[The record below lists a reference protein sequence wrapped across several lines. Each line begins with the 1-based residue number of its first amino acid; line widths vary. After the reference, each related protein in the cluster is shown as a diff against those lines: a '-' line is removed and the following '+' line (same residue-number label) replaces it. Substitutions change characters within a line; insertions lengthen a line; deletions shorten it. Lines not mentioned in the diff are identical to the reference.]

1 MRRSGIHYP
10 IRGLGVG
17 SERNMDSEHIVGH
30 SVPRKEGRDKVT
42 GKSQYV
48 DDMTLPNMLF
58 GATVRS
64 RIPRGR
70 IRKIDFG
77 PGINWDQFV
86 IVSSKDIPGKNCIA
100 LIGDDQPCLASE
112 LVNHPEEPI
121 LLLAHP
127 DHHLLPEAVGA
138 VSIEYDPLPA
148 IFTMEESERR
158 AEIVWGEDNI
168 FKTYLIEKGEV
179 DGVWENADYIVEG
192 EYTTGAQEQLYIENN
207 GMIAAFDATQGI
219 TAWGSLQ
226 CPYYVHKAL
235 MALCNLPAEK
245 VRVVQMETGGAFGG
259 KEEYPSM
266 IAAHATL
273 LAIKSGR
280 PVKII
285 YDRMEDMA
293 ATTKRHP
300 SRTRHRTA
308 VSKDG
313 KILGGEIDFTIDG
326 GAYATLSSVVLSRGA
341 IHAGGP
347 YNWPNVRIRAKAVAT
362 NAPPH
367 GAFRGF
373 GAPQSLFAMERHMD
387 RIAQTVGLSPVE
399 IRRRNFL
406 QPGQTTTT
414 EQVVREP
421 IDLGELLDRALEV
434 SDYDS
439 KRQRF
444 AAQNESGATR
454 KGVGIAAFLHG
465 AGFTGSGER
474 YLSSVVGVEGCADGD
489 VRVLVSSAEFGQ
501 GTKTVLSQI
510 AAEALGLPYDNVSMA
525 QPDTVEVPNSGPTV
539 ASRTVMVVGKLVYSA
554 ALGIKQTLIS
564 SNLLGEAYTL
574 DEFRT
579 ACRRYVS
586 EHGQFRS
593 WSRYEP
599 PDDIF
604 WDDQKYRGEAYAA
617 FAWAV
622 YIAEVTVDLTT
633 YGVSVDDFVAL
644 QEVGRVL
651 HPLLAKGQIIGGV
664 AQGIGFSLYE
674 KVVWQNGRMQN
685 AQMTNYIMPAAA
697 DLPPIRVFFEELG
710 NIHGAYGAKGI
721 GELPMDGPAPAIANA
736 VADALGIHFDF
747 VPLLPEDIMD
757 RVDKDGLNEAGLV
770 AASRK
775 IEAAGGS

>member
-1 MRRSGIHYP
+1 MNTDR
-10 IRGLGVG
+10 
-17 SERNMDSEHIVGH
+17 IVGQ

-42 GKSQYV
+42 GRSQYV
-48 DDMTLPNMLF
+48 DDMNVPYMLF

-64 RIPRGR
+64 QIPRGR
-70 IRKIDFG
+70 IRKITFD
-77 PGINWDQFV
+77 PAIPWDEFT
-86 IVSSKDIPGKNCIA
+86 IVSANDIPGKNCIA
-100 LIGDDQPCLASE
+100 LIGEDQPCLAGDF
-112 LVNHPEEPI
+112 VNHPEEPI

-127 DHHLLPEAVGA
+127 DRHVLPQAVAA
-138 VSIEYDPLPA
+138 VSIEYEPLPS
-148 IFTMEESERR
+148 IFTIEESEGRSQ
-158 AEIVWGEDNI
+158 IIWGEDNV
-168 FKTYLIEKGEV
+168 FKTYLIEKGSL
-179 DGVWENADYIVEG
+179 DSVWAKADYIVEG
-192 EYTTGAQEQLYIENN
+192 EYSTGAQEQLYIENN
-207 GMIAAFDATQGI
+207 GMIAAFDPAQGI
-219 TAWGSLQ
+219 TVWGSLQ

-235 MALCNLPAEK
+235 MALCNLPADK

-273 LAIKSGR
+273 LAIKAGK

-308 VSKDG
+308 VSRDG

-326 GAYATLSSVVLSRGA
+326 GAYATLSSVVLSRGI

-347 YNWPNVRIRAKAVAT
+347 YYWPSIRIRAKAVAT

-406 QPGQTTTT
+406 QPGQDTTTQ
-414 EQVVREP
+414 QVITEP
-421 IDLGELLDRALEV
+421 IDLGKLLDRALEV

-439 KRQRF
+439 KKQTF
-444 AAQNESGATR
+444 TKTNSDGALK
-454 KGVGIAAFLHG
+454 KGLGIATFLHG

-474 YLSSVVGVEGCADGD
+474 YLSSVVGVEGCADGS
-489 VRVLVSSAEFGQ
+489 VRVLVSSTEFGQ

-510 AAEALGLPYDNVSMA
+510 AAEALRLPYESVSMA
-525 QPDTVEVPNSGPTV
+525 QPDTLEVPNSGPTV
-539 ASRTVMVVGKLVYSA
+539 ASRTVMVVGKLVQSA
-554 ALGIKQTLIS
+554 ALGIAQTLIA
-564 SNLLGEAYTL
+564 SNLLREGYTA
-574 DEFRT
+574 DEFRV
-579 ACRRYVS
+579 ACQQHVAA
-586 EHGQFRS
+586 HGPFRS
-593 WSRYEP
+593 WSRYEAP
-599 PDDIF
+599 SGIF
-604 WDDQKYRGEAYAA
+604 WDDQAYRGEAYAA

-622 YIAEVTVDLTT
+622 YIAEVTVDLNT
-633 YGVSVDDFVAL
+633 YSVSVDDFVAL
-644 QEVGRVL
+644 QEVGKVL
-651 HPLLAKGQIIGGV
+651 HPLLARGQVIGGV

-685 AQMTNYIMPAAA
+685 AQMTNYIMPTSS

-710 NIHGAYGAKGI
+710 NVHGAYGAKGI
-721 GELPMDGPAPAIANA
+721 GELPMDGPAPAIVNA
-736 VADALGIHFDF
+736 VEDALGVRFDSI
-747 VPLLPEDIMD
+747 PLLPEEIME
-757 RVDKDGLNEAGLV
+757 GL
-770 AASRK
+770 AASSPTASHSTELVR
-775 IEAAGGS
+775 

>member
-1 MRRSGIHYP
+1 MNH
-10 IRGLGVG
+10 
-17 SERNMDSEHIVGH
+17 DSIVGK
-30 SVPRKEGRDKVT
+30 SVLRKEGRDKVT
-42 GKSQYV
+42 GRSQYV
-48 DDMTLPNMLF
+48 DDMVLPNMLF

-64 RIPRGR
+64 QIPRGR
-70 IRKIDFG
+70 IRKITFG
-77 PGINWDQFV
+77 AGIDWNEFV
-86 IVSSKDIPGKNCIA
+86 IVSAKDIPGKNCIA
-100 LIGDDQPCLASE
+100 LIGDDQPCLANE
-112 LVNHPEEPI
+112 FVNHPEEPI

-127 DHHLLPEAVGA
+127 DRHLLPKAVQA
-138 VSIEYDPLPA
+138 VLIEYDALPA
-148 IFTMEESERR
+148 IFTIEESESRS
-158 AEIVWGEDNI
+158 EIIWGEDNI
-168 FKTYLIEKGEV
+168 FKTYLIEKGDV
-179 DGVWENADYIVEG
+179 NGVWEKTEYIVEG

-207 GMIAAFDATQGI
+207 GMIAAFDAAEGVTV
-219 TAWGSLQ
+219 WGSLQ
-226 CPYYVHKAL
+226 CPYYIHKAL
-235 MALCNLPAEK
+235 MALCDLPAEK

-266 IAAHATL
+266 IAGHAAL
-273 LAIKSGR
+273 LAMKSGK

-347 YNWPNVRIRAKAVAT
+347 YYWPSVRIRAKAVAT

-387 RIAQTVGLSPVE
+387 RIAHAVGLSPVE

-421 IDLGELLDRALEV
+421 INLGKLLDRGLEV
-434 SDYDS
+434 SEYHA
-439 KRQRF
+439 KKQRF
-444 AAQNESGATR
+444 ANANQLGTTR
-454 KGVGIAAFLHG
+454 KGMGIAAFLHG

-474 YLSSVVGVEGCADGD
+474 YLSSVVGVEGCADGS
-489 VRVLVSSAEFGQ
+489 VRVLVSSTEFGQ

-510 AAEALGLPYDNVSMA
+510 AAEALGLPYENVSMA
-525 QPDTVEVPNSGPTV
+525 QPDTLEVPNSGPTV
-539 ASRTVMVVGKLVYSA
+539 ASRTVMVVGKLVQSA

-564 SNLLGEAYTL
+564 SNLLREGYTA
-574 DEFRT
+574 DEFRS
-579 ACRRYVS
+579 ACQLYVE

-593 WSRYEP
+593 WSRYEAP
-599 PDDIF
+599 SDIF

-622 YIAEVTVDLTT
+622 YIAEVTVDLTI
-633 YGVSVDDFVAL
+633 YSISVDDFVAL
-644 QEVGRVL
+644 QEVGKVL
-651 HPLLAKGQIIGGV
+651 HPLLARGQIIGGV
-664 AQGIGFSLYE
+664 AQAIGLSLYE

-685 AQMTNYIMPAAA
+685 CQMTNYIMPTST
-697 DLPPIRVFFEELG
+697 DLPAIRVFFEELG
-710 NIHGAYGAKGI
+710 NVYGAYGAKGI
-721 GELPMDGPAPAIANA
+721 GELPMDGPAPAILNA
-736 VADALGIHFDF
+736 VEDALGVRFDS

-757 RVDKDGLNEAGLV
+757 GLNTDGL
-770 AASRK
+770 AASSRYNDSGVDS
-775 IEAAGGS
+775 AGGVR

>member
-1 MRRSGIHYP
+1 MNS
-10 IRGLGVG
+10 
-17 SERNMDSEHIVGH
+17 DHIIGT

-42 GKSQYV
+42 GRSQYV
-48 DDMTLPNMLF
+48 DDMVLPSMLF

-70 IRKIDFG
+70 IKKITFG
-77 PGINWDQFV
+77 PGISWDEFV

-112 LVNHPEEPI
+112 IVNHPEEPI

-127 DHHLLPEAVGA
+127 NRHVLPKAVEA

-148 IFTMEESERR
+148 IFTIGESESRS
-158 AEIVWGEDNI
+158 EIIWGEDNV

-179 DGVWENADYIVEG
+179 DGVWEKADYIVEG

-207 GMIAAFDATQGI
+207 GMIATFQADQGI
-219 TAWGSLQ
+219 TVWGSLQ
-226 CPYYVHKAL
+226 CPYYIHKAL

-259 KEEYPSM
+259 KEEYPST
-266 IAAHATL
+266 IAAHAVL
-273 LAIKSGR
+273 LAIQSGK
-280 PVKII
+280 PVKIV
-285 YDRMEDMA
+285 YDRMEDMV

-347 YNWPNVRIRAKAVAT
+347 YYWPNIRIRAKAVAT

-387 RIAQTVGLSPVE
+387 RIAHTVGLSPVE

-406 QPGQTTTT
+406 QFGEATTT
-414 EQVVREP
+414 EQVIREP
-421 IDLGELLDRALEV
+421 IDLGKLLDRALEV
-434 SDYDS
+434 SDYHAKK
-439 KRQRF
+439 KRF
-444 AAQNESGATR
+444 SNENNKSGTR
-454 KGVGIAAFLHG
+454 KGIGIATFLHG

-474 YLSSVVGVEGCADGD
+474 YLSSVVGVEGCADGS
-489 VRVLVSSAEFGQ
+489 VRVLVSSTEFGQ

-510 AAEALGLPYDNVSMA
+510 AAEALGLPYEWVGLA
-525 QPDTVEVPNSGPTV
+525 QADTLEVPNSGPTV
-539 ASRTVMVVGKLVYSA
+539 ASRTVMVVGKLVQSA
-554 ALGIKQTLIS
+554 ALGIRQTLIS
-564 SNLLGEAYTL
+564 SNLLNEAHTAE
-574 DEFRT
+574 EFRA
-579 ACRRYVS
+579 ACRLYVS

-593 WSRYEP
+593 WSRYEAP
-599 PDDIF
+599 PDIF
-604 WDDQKYRGEAYAA
+604 WDDQKCRGEAYAA
-617 FAWAV
+617 FAWAA

-633 YGVSVDDFVAL
+633 YGVTVDDFVAL

-651 HPLLAKGQIIGGV
+651 HPLLARGQIIGGV

-685 AQMTNYIMPAAA
+685 GQMTNYIMPTST

-710 NIHGAYGAKGI
+710 NVYGAYGAKGI
-721 GELPMDGPAPAIANA
+721 GELPMDGPAPAILNA
-736 VADALGIHFDF
+736 VEDALGVPFDF
-747 VPLLPEDIMD
+747 IPLLPEDIMD
-757 RVDKDGLNEAGLV
+757 RI
-770 AASRK
+770 AASP
-775 IEAAGGS
+775 AMNGAGSTGGG